1 MISTVRKNHWKKIID
16 KLVMENC
23 LILGHHPKLT
33 NKKFIKYIFGT
44 RHSLEIFKLYE
55 LRYLLLK
62 IYPVIYSLF
71 NPVRF
76 LQDNEISGIKS
87 KNVILEASKK
97 KKKDLY
103 LKVKK
108 HVNYRT
114 KYNYFNLID
123 PEKNTPPQILFASVT
138 PEYAHILEAAAKVCQ
153 MPWHDNRWLS
163 GSITAAVSYLYEE
176 EEWNFDV
183 NTQIQNLVRN
193 KYSSNKENFEQTK
206 EKARFNAASR
216 WPSLII
222 IPDVINNSM
231 IIKETKKVGM
241 PVIGLVNSACT
252 FVIDYPIFTQD
263 TSIYNVHFF
272 CHFIAALIAKEM
284 VQIQHKLFVQKK
296 IGFLIKGNMK
306 WKREIIAIKK
316 KPILFRLKLPKQ
328 KLLRASFKNKIGQ
341 IVENKALVIIW
352 RLFSFLEKQKK
363 KQRFIYGLKKN
374 KISFIFSLLAK
385 RFYFFLLFNYF
396 LNEKNNTEN
405 KLIPIFFSRQKIK
418 SFQKN
423 VKLLKKS
430 FFWSFKQQKK
440 VQTKLQP
447 DFLVFQKWLKIQ
459 WINAGR
465 LRYNNQS
472 MSYYWKPLALIVST
486 DYIRLIKKAFRR
498 RWVRDVF
505 YNNKRPLNAY
515 DRYKRWYWKKKRN
528 KRVNFLENVQNK
540 FKLSTKM
547 LNVISLNEI
556 RFQKKKKF
564 N

>member
-71 NPVRF
+71 NSFRF
-76 LQDNEISGIKS
+76 LQDDETTGIKT
-87 KNVILEASKK
+87 KNLKLEASKK

-103 LKVKK
+103 LKVKPYTA
-108 HVNYRT
+108 YRN
-114 KYNYFNLID
+114 KNNYFNLIE
-123 PEKNTPPQILFASVT
+123 PEKNITPQILFASVT

-176 EEWNFDV
+176 EKWNFDV
-183 NTQIQNLVRN
+183 DTQIQNLVRN
-193 KYSSNKENFEQTK
+193 KFSSNKENFEQTK

-216 WPSLII
+216 WPSLVI
-222 IPDVINNSM
+222 IPDVVNNSM
-231 IIKETKKVGM
+231 IIKETKKIGM
-241 PVIGLVNSACT
+241 PVIGLVNSTCT

-296 IGFLIKGNMK
+296 IGFLRKGNIK
-306 WKREIIAIKK
+306 WKKEIIFIKK
-316 KPILFRLKLPKQ
+316 KPILFRVKFPKQ
-328 KLLRASFKNKIGQ
+328 KFFRASIKNEISHLLEDKALVAVSRLFFL
-341 IVENKALVIIW
+341 VENK
-352 RLFSFLEKQKK
+352 KK
-363 KQRFIYGLKKN
+363 KQRYLYGSKKN
-374 KISFIFSLLAK
+374 KTSFIFSLLAK
-385 RFYFFLLFNYF
+385 RLYFFLLFNHF
-396 LNEKNNTEN
+396 VKVIHN
-405 KLIPIFFSRQKIK
+405 KELIKVFFSRERIK
-418 SFQKN
+418 FFQKN
-423 VKLLKKS
+423 IKLSKNS
-430 FFWSFKQQKK
+430 FFWSFKQQIKA
-440 VQTKLQP
+440 QTKLQL
-447 DFLVFQKWLKIQ
+447 DFFVFQKWLKIQ
-459 WINAGR
+459 WLNAGR

-472 MSYYWKPLALIVST
+472 MSYYWKPLELMVST

-498 RWVRDVF
+498 RWLRDAF
-505 YNNKRPLNAY
+505 HNNKEPLNAY
-515 DRYKRWYWKKKRN
+515 DRYKRWYWKKKRD
-528 KRVNFLENVQNK
+528 KKINFLKNVQNK
-540 FKLSTKM
+540 FKLNTKT
-547 LNVISLNEI
+547 LNLKALNEI
-556 RFQKKKKF
+556 RFQKKKKVK
-564 N
+564 